1 MYTCIWLMLI
11 AIINRFLELSH
22 IQVNQELTDDPAPA
36 HYQVYTLY
44 TTVTCAYPDL
54 LLSLINFIWNV

>member
-1 MYTCIWLMLI
+1 MLI

-54 LLSLINFIWNV
+54 LLSLINFI